1 MLFSRRD
8 FVSAAAKAMA
18 AGGGAAL
25 LAACGQA
32 PSTPPNTGSA
42 PAPAPP
48 NAAPTSAPP
57 NVAPATPTLA
67 AAAAGGA
74 VAPTPAAA
82 SGAAAPTATPVPLL
96 APVPQPSGTTKLLL
110 RVHWE
115 GIRLNDFLK
124 TINDYNSMQGPKDGI
139 YIAVERT
146 DQSMQTYLANYQAG
160 ASEDVYHLN
169 DVNIADLAARNFFA
183 PPPQDTVDYIKKT
196 YVQSSIQSGT
206 YNNQVL
212 GYPTENQPHL
222 LSLNQTLFQQA
233 GLTIKDAPKTFDDIR
248 RVAKQL
254 TRVDGGKKV
263 QCGWIVHNEV
273 DPSFGPDAERNFISR
288 CLYQFLEGAPLFD
301 TSTTPPKF
309 DITSDAAR
317 KYTDLQYNLIQD
329 GSTNS
334 DMGDAYPTW
343 QQGRGAMY
351 TEDAWA
357 FIYILRD
364 GGMPGILNQTAA
376 VGLRNSDG
384 TKTGNISRNYHYVVS
399 SKSTHQDLAWQ
410 FLKWMNDG
418 PSYRMQDY
426 MTNVYGFIP
435 SVKDYPMPGV
445 FPDQIKQEFVDSLK
459 EPNQTAMPTMKGLGE
474 IQKIFRDADDAL
486 FSKQLNVE
494 DYTKRV
500 DSEVRAAIE
509 KSYS

>member
-1 MLFSRRD
+1 VREEREIGMLFSRRD
-8 FVSAAAKAMA
+8 FLSIAAKGMA
-18 AGGGAAL
+18 TGGAMAL

-32 PSTPPNTGSA
+32 PTAPPNTA
-42 PAPAPP
+42 PAPTAAPP
-48 NAAPTSAPP
+48 NTAA
-57 NVAPATPTLA
+57 ATPTA
-67 AAAAGGA
+67 AAAA
-74 VAPTPAAA
+74 AAA
-82 SGAAAPTATPVPLL
+82 AKPVAATPTAVPLL
-96 APVPQPSGTTKLLL
+96 APVPQPPNTTKLLL

-115 GIRLNDFLK
+115 GVRLNDFLK
-124 TINDYNSMQGPKDGI
+124 YINDYNSTQGPKDGI

-146 DQSMQTYLANYQAG
+146 DQSMQTYLANYQANS
-160 ASEDVYHLN
+160 SEDIYHLN
-169 DVNIADLAARNFFA
+169 DVNIADLASRNFFA
-183 PPPQDTVDYIKKT
+183 PPPKDAVDYINQT

-206 YNNQVL
+206 YNNQLL

-222 LSLNQTLFQQA
+222 VSLHQPIFKAA
-233 GLTIKDAPKTFDDIR
+233 GLTVSDAPKTFDDIR
-248 RVAKQL
+248 RLAKQL
-254 TRVDGGKKV
+254 TKVDAGKKV

-273 DPSFGPDAERNFISR
+273 DPSFGPDAERNFITR

-329 GSTNS
+329 GSTNA

-343 QQGRGAMY
+343 QQGRGGMY

-364 GGMPGILNQTAA
+364 GGQPGILDQTAA
-376 VGLRNSDG
+376 VGLRSSDG
-384 TKTGNISRNYHYVVS
+384 SKTGNISRNYHYVVS
-399 SKSTHQDLAWQ
+399 SKSQHQDLAWQ
-410 FLKWMNDG
+410 FMKWMNHG
-418 PSYRMQDY
+418 PEYRMQDY

-435 SVKDYPMPGV
+435 SVKDYPMPKV
-445 FPDQIKQEFVDSLK
+445 FPDQIKQAFVDSLK

-486 FSKQLNVE
+486 FSKQLNAD
-494 DYTKRV
+494 DYTKRI
-500 DSEVRAAIE
+500 DSEVRTALQKA
-509 KSYS
+509 YS

>member
-1 MLFSRRD
+1 M
-8 FVSAAAKAMA
+8 
-18 AGGGAAL
+18 
-25 LAACGQA
+25 
-32 PSTPPNTGSA
+32 
-42 PAPAPP
+42 
-48 NAAPTSAPP
+48 
-57 NVAPATPTLA
+57 
-67 AAAAGGA
+67 
-74 VAPTPAAA
+74 
-82 SGAAAPTATPVPLL
+82 
-96 APVPQPSGTTKLLL
+96 
-110 RVHWE
+110 HWE
-115 GIRLNDFLK
+115 GVRLNDFLK
-124 TINDYNSMQGPKDGI
+124 TINDYNSTQGPSDKI

-160 ASEDVYHLN
+160 ASEDIYHLN
-169 DVNIADLAARNFFA
+169 DVNIADLAARKFFA
-183 PPPQDTVDYIKKT
+183 APPQDTVDYIKKT
-196 YVQSSIQSGT
+196 YVQSSIESGT

-233 GLTIKDAPKTFDDIR
+233 GLTVADAPKTFDDIR

-254 TRVDGGKKV
+254 TKSDGGKKV
-263 QCGWIVHNEV
+263 QAGWIVHNEV

-329 GSTNS
+329 GSTNA

-364 GGMPGILNQTAA
+364 GGLPGILDKTAA

-384 TKTGNISRNYHYVVS
+384 TRTGNISRNYHYVVS
-399 SKSTHQDLAWQ
+399 AKSTHQDLAWQ

-435 SVKDYPMPGV
+435 SVKDYPMPKV
-445 FPDQIKQEFVDSLK
+445 FPDQINKAFVDSLK

-486 FSKQLNVE
+486 FSKQLNVDE
-494 DYTKRV
+494 YTKRV